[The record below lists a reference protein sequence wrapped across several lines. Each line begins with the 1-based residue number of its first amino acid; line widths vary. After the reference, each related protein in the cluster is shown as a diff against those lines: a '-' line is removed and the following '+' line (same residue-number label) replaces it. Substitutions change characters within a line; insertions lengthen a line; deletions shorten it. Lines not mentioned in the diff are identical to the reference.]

1 MAVKLEINDLSAFRN
16 THLNKQI
23 GVTFSCWDLLHAGHH
38 LFLADSRNNCDILC
52 VGLQT
57 DPTID
62 RPEKN
67 KPIQTLE
74 EREIQLKNCRA
85 VDYYFVYDT
94 EQSLFNTLLAL
105 DPNIRFL
112 GDDYVGKKFTGN
124 ELPIDIFYHP
134 RSQHMFSSTN
144 LRKRI
149 YKVELQN
156 VELQNADLQNVEL
169 QNVELQNVELLNI
182 SQ

>member
-1 MAVKLEINDLSAFRN
+1 
-16 THLNKQI
+16 
-23 GVTFSCWDLLHAGHH
+23 
-38 LFLADSRNNCDILC
+38 LC

-62 RPEKN
+62 RPDKN

-94 EQSLFNTLLAL
+94 EESLLNTLLAL

-112 GDDYVGKKFTGN
+112 GDDYLGKQFTGC
-124 ELPIDIFYHP
+124 ELPIEIFYHP
-134 RSQHMFSSTN
+134 RSNHSFSSTT

-149 YKVELQN
+149 YNAELN
-156 VELQNADLQNVEL
+156 KLV
-169 QNVELQNVELLNI
+169 
-182 SQ
+182 